1 MTKCFEQVRL
11 WHVWRW
17 SCHWDFPRG
26 LLRVI
31 LLVFSF
37 QRRVGLWGATSTQ
50 TYAAII
56 AGSVFSCAI
65 LHMLFIWPCDCLMS
79 KWPRLR
85 LTKYVDDLTLSY
97 SGRNYTVADTITE
110 ATSLL
115 IGWLESGLDFH
126 VSKDENG
133 KEGKSVVLASNRTL
147 KEMLAAKVKPLGMRV
162 VSHARLL
169 GVDSFGAGMARRRK
183 TQYGRLDG
191 VKKRM
196 PKVKF
201 FRKYGAITSKIAKAG
216 FLPSGLH
223 GVRCLGLPPTRVK
236 ALRTTPPGQACRTF
250 AHLAPACARV
260 RPDSR
265 LQGRTNCGLGRG
277 GTGRATGRLRAVQGV
292 ETTAAARGHETHV
305 ESCKWSNRSHYHV
318 SETTG
323 VDVAASHHWH
333 HGKRARNQPARDV
346 SHGCQRPGGGG
357 Q

>member
-1 MTKCFEQVRL
+1 M
-11 WHVWRW
+11 WRW
-17 SCHWDFPRG
+17 GCHWDFPRG

-37 QRRVGLWGATSTQ
+37 QRRVGLWGATSEPTQ

-56 AGSVFSCAI
+56 VGSVFSCAT

-97 SGRNYTVADTITE
+97 SGRNYTVADTIPE

-115 IGWLESGLDFH
+115 IGCLESGLDFH

-162 VSHARLL
+162 VSHAPGRRLVW
-169 GVDSFGAGMARRRK
+169 GWYGEAPQDAVWAAGWCQEEDAQGQVLQEIRCDHE
-183 TQYGRLDG
+183 QDCQGRLPPEWLAWCAMSG
-191 VKKRM
+191 PSSHKGE
-196 PKVKF
+196 
-201 FRKYGAITSKIAKAG
+201 GAQDDHWT
-216 FLPSGLH
+216 
-223 GVRCLGLPPTRVK
+223 V
-236 ALRTTPPGQACRTF
+236 PPGQACRTF
-250 AHLAPACARV
+250 AHLAPGCARV

-265 LQGRTNCGLGRG
+265 LQGRANCGLGRG
-277 GTGRATGRLRAVQGV
+277 GMGRATGRLRAVQGV
-292 ETTAAARGHETHV
+292 ETTAAARGYETHV
-305 ESCKWSNRSHYHV
+305 ESCKWSNRSHCRV

-323 VDVAASHHWH
+323 VDVAASHHFH

-346 SHGCQRPGGGG
+346 SHGCQSPGGGG